1 MFKILTNSYT
11 KMEEKKFM
19 YRYIGKYT
27 NCEWLISIFIERLAT
42 TLLSRKNNQ
51 TIDTPLVDL
60 HTFHNVAK
68 L

>member
-1 MFKILTNSYT
+1 MFKILTKSYT

-27 NCEWLISIFIERLAT
+27 NCGWQISIFIERLAT
-42 TLLSRKNNQ
+42 TLLSRKNNE
-51 TIDTPLVDL
+51 TNDPPLVDL

>member
-27 NCEWLISIFIERLAT
+27 NCEWQISIFIERLAT
-42 TLLSRKNNQ
+42 TLLSRKNKE

>member
-1 MFKILTNSYT
+1 
-11 KMEEKKFM
+11 MEEKKFM